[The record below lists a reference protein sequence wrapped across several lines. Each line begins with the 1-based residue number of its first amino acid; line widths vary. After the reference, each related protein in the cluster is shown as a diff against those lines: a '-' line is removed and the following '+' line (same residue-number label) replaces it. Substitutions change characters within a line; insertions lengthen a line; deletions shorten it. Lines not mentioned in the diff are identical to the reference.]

1 MAAAAPRIIPMGYT
15 PPTRPAVPKSQRF
28 DDREHRDGIEI
39 VVALTI
45 ALVLSLFWGSAMLAM
60 RDEEPKE
67 VLKAEVE

>member
-1 MAAAAPRIIPMGYT
+1 MAATAPRIIPMGYT
-15 PPTRPAVPKSQRF
+15 PLTRPAVPKSHRF